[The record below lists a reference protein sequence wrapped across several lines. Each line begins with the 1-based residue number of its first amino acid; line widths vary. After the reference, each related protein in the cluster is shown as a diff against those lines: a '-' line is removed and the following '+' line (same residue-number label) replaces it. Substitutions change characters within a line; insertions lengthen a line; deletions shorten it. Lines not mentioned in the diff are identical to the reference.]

1 MNPAVLPAIVLAIP
15 LLGAIA
21 GMVAWGRPRIQRAAS
36 LVASA
41 SLLGAAVALLLAVDG
56 RGTMVVQA
64 GDWPAPFGISLV
76 ADRLAAAM
84 VVITGLMAIM
94 VDIYVAADPDRG
106 QLTRNSCFVPLY
118 QGLLFGVTGAFLAGD
133 IFNLYVW
140 FEVMLICSFG
150 LLAVGSDRARI
161 DGAVKYVVLNLFGTT
176 LFLASVGL
184 LYGVTGTLNFAD
196 LAVKIPEI
204 DNQGLVAALGILLL
218 AAFGMKGAIFPLFYW
233 LPASYHTL
241 PTATAA
247 IFAALLTKVGVY
259 ALIRSF
265 TLLFQHQSELFAPI
279 FAVIAI
285 ATMLTGVLGAAA
297 HFDVR
302 RILSFHIIS
311 QIGYM
316 LMGLAIMT
324 PLAIAGSILYVFHHI
339 VVKANLFLI
348 AGAMRR
354 MGSDHHLSRAGG
366 LWRSEPLLAVLF
378 LVPALS
384 LAGIPPLSGFWGKF
398 MVIKASIEA
407 NQMLLAGTALLVGLL
422 TLFSMIK
429 IWNLAFWQARPA
441 SAGPA
446 PGLSG
451 RERVTLLAPI
461 VLLACVTLTI
471 GLWVEP
477 FSAFA
482 VATGADLLSRTDYVE
497 AVLGVRP

>member
-1 MNPAVLPAIVLAIP
+1 
-15 LLGAIA
+15 
-21 GMVAWGRPRIQRAAS
+21 
-36 LVASA
+36 
-41 SLLGAAVALLLAVDG
+41 
-56 RGTMVVQA
+56 
-64 GDWPAPFGISLV
+64 V

-84 VVITGLMAIM
+84 VVIAGLMAIA
-94 VDIYVAADPDRG
+94 VDVYVAADPDRG
-106 QLTRNSCFVPLY
+106 RLTRDPCFVPLY

-150 LLAVGSDRARI
+150 LLAVGADRARI

-196 LAVKIPEI
+196 LALKLPLVE
-204 DNQGLVAALGILLL
+204 NQGLVAALGILLL
-218 AAFGMKGAIFPLFYW
+218 GAFGMKGAIFPLFYW

-259 ALIRSF
+259 ALIRCF
-265 TLLFQHQSELFAPI
+265 TLLFQHQSDIFAPL
-279 FAVIAI
+279 FAVIAA

-324 PLAIAGSILYVFHHI
+324 PLAIAGSILYVIHHI

-354 MGSDHHLSRAGG
+354 MGSDHHLARAGG
-366 LWRSEPLLAVLF
+366 LWRREPVLAVLF

-384 LAGIPPLSGFWGKF
+384 LAGVPPLSGFWGKF

-407 NQMLLAGTALLVGLL
+407 EQIMLAVTALVVGLL

-441 SAGPA
+441 SAA
-446 PGLSG
+446 PVAALTR
-451 RERVTLLAPI
+451 RERATLLGPI
-461 VLLACVTLTI
+461 VGLAAVTLTI

-482 VATGADLLSRTDYVE
+482 IATGAELLSRGAYVE
-497 AVLGVRP
+497 AVLGVQP